1 MGGSPSAGGF
11 AGTWNAASIVFWCI
25 EVDQFFHPGYSYTDY
40 TASIPDNAIFTML
53 GQLFHEAI
61 GAATGNATNSAAF
74 QLAIWEIVYDGD
86 LDLHAGAF
94 QVTGGNAAAISQA
107 QDWLDHLGNYTDNYN
122 IVLLHSASRQDFI
135 TFGEPFTHLRVPE
148 PGSLALLGIA
158 LVGMLGVTRRRRAG
172 LR

>member
-25 EVDQFFHPGYSYTDY
+25 ELDQFFNPGDSYTDY

-53 GQLFHEAI
+53 GQLFTEV
-61 GAATGNATNSAAF
+61 GNAATSSASNSAAF

-86 LDLHAGAF
+86 LSLSAGTF
-94 QVTGGNAAAISQA
+94 QVTSGNMTTRNQA
-107 QDWLDHLGNYTDNYN
+107 QSWLDHLGDFTDNYN

-158 LVGMLGVTRRRRAG
+158 LLGMLGVTRRRRTA
-172 LR
+172 